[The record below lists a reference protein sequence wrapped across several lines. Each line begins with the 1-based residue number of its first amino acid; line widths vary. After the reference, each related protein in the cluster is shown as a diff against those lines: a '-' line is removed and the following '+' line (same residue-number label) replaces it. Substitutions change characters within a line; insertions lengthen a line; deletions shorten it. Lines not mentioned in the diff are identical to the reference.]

1 MLIYVDIDNTIC
13 CCETTDYS
21 KAVPIPSRIEKI
33 NKLFERGNNIVYWT
47 ARGSV
52 TQKMWFDVTYKQLT
66 DWGCKFNELRMG
78 KPAYDMFIDDK
89 NVNSDTFFSQPLPH
103 ENLNQFKV

>member
-1 MLIYVDIDNTIC
+1 MLRSWEAGEEEIV
-13 CCETTDYS
+13 
-21 KAVPIPSRIEKI
+21 
-33 NKLFERGNNIVYWT
+33 KLWRTMNDWVLKG
-47 ARGSV
+47 
-52 TQKMWFDVTYKQLT
+52 FDVTYKQLT